1 MRGLTIRLFLCV
13 FLAVSIMMSATAF
26 AAPTLES
33 ITFCKGVEGSDK
45 DPVGITDKFWT
56 YSPSV
61 NVVAKIV
68 TPVDGTKVTCK
79 WISVNA
85 GPKPGEFAEG
95 EMTLSKKG
103 YMNAHFELSKPAN
116 DWANGQY
123 KVEIYIDGKKAGSA
137 SFTIL

>member
-13 FLAVSIMMSATAF
+13 FLMVPILISTAAF

-33 ITFCKGVEGSDK
+33 ITFCKGVQGPDK

-61 NVVAKIV
+61 SAVAKIV
-68 TPVDGTKVTCK
+68 TPADGTKVTCK
-79 WISVNA
+79 WISVDA
-85 GPKPGEFAEG
+85 GSKLGEFAEG
-95 EMTLSKKG
+95 EMTLTKKG
-103 YMNAHFELSKPAN
+103 YTNAHFELSKPAN

-123 KVEIYIDGKKAGSA
+123 MVEIYIDGKKAGSA
-137 SFTIL
+137 YFTIL